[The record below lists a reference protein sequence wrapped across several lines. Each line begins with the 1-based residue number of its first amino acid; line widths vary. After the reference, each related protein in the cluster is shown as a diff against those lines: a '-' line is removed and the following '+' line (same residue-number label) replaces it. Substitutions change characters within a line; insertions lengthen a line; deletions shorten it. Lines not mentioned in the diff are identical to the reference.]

1 LIKNGESDEVS
12 NEIVISLAHLIEENQ
27 FMKGKD
33 QTGRRLAYS
42 PLIKVLILVLL
53 LVACDQQDETV
64 TLRLAMLPIMDTL
77 PAHVAEEQG
86 YFADE
91 NLIVEFLPVGS
102 APDRDQLI
110 KSGQADGMVNELLS
124 TMFYNQESPEVITV
138 RYARKATPEFPHF
151 YVLAAAD
158 SGITNVEDLIGQ
170 DIGISEG
177 TIIEYSTNRL
187 LEAEGLSSED
197 YNTIAVP
204 RIPDR
209 LALLGSG
216 ELASANMPDPAAAL
230 AIQSGA
236 TIVIDDSNYP
246 QYGHSVYT
254 FSKELVDENPKA
266 IRSFLNAIERAVDD
280 INNDKDKWSD
290 LLSEK
295 NLVPPP
301 LLGSYA
307 VPDFPTAAVPTQA
320 QWDDMLRW
328 AQTKNYITN
337 DLDYAVSVDDSFLP

>member
-1 LIKNGESDEVS
+1 MPVVMVRLKNFNFACAKENRGMKSKKRTLPCLI
-12 NEIVISLAHLIEENQ
+12 IV
-27 FMKGKD
+27 
-33 QTGRRLAYS
+33 
-42 PLIKVLILVLL
+42 PLILIFILL
-53 LVACDQQDETV
+53 LSSCSGADEPV
-64 TLRLAMLPIMDTL
+64 TLKMAMLPIMDTL

-124 TMFYNQESPEVITV
+124 TMFYNSESPEVITV
-138 RYARKATPEFPHF
+138 RYARKALPDFPHF
-151 YVLAAAD
+151 YILASAD
-158 SGITNVEDLIGQ
+158 SNITNVDDIRGQ
-170 DIGISEG
+170 EIGISEG
-177 TIIEYSTNRL
+177 TIIEYTTDRL
-187 LEAEGLSSED
+187 LQASGLDDDD
-197 YNTIAVP
+197 YVTVAIP

-216 ELASANMPDPAAAL
+216 ELAAANMPDPAAAL

-236 TIVIDDSNYP
+236 SIVIDDSSYP

-254 FSKELVDENPKA
+254 FRKELVDEHPEA
-266 IRSFLNAIERAVDD
+266 IRGFLRAIERAVDE
-280 INNDKDKWSD
+280 INGNKSQWSD

-301 LLGSYA
+301 LLGNYS
-307 VPDFPTAAVPTQA
+307 VPDYPTAAVPTQA
-320 QWDDMLRW
+320 QWDDMLQW
-328 AQTKNYITN
+328 AREEGYLTA
-337 DLDYAVSVDDSFLP
+337 DLDYSTSVDDSLLP